1 LRCGSATDS
10 FPVEPAAPRRLS
22 RLKGSTLP
30 LADISFGEL
39 LLIALEIFFFVIW
52 IWILITILTDLF
64 RDHELSGW
72 AKAAWVLFLVFI
84 PFLTALVYLIARGAG
99 MRDRTIKAQAEAK
112 QHFDQYVQQQAH
124 QGSAAD
130 ELHKLNDLKE
140 KGAISAEEFDKAK
153 AKILG

>member
-1 LRCGSATDS
+1 
-10 FPVEPAAPRRLS
+10 
-22 RLKGSTLP
+22 LP

-72 AKAAWVLFLVFI
+72 WKAVWVLFLVFI
-84 PFLTALVYLIARGAG
+84 PFLTALIYLIARGAG

-112 QHFDQYVQQQAH
+112 QHFDEYVRQQAH
-124 QGSAAD
+124 TGSAAD
-130 ELHKLNDLKE
+130 ELHKLNELKE
-140 KGAISAEEFDKAK
+140 KGALSADEFDKAK
-153 AKILG
+153 AKLLA